1 MICVQVDKTDQLI
14 LLGCDNKKYL
24 IYDHDFNVLYDRKFG
39 KKISFVTK
47 CDDKL
52 IIGDYFG
59 DVSVLNYRSAECV
72 GPSES
77 PEDTGRDD
85 KVVVP
90 YSHYSTITASLIC
103 RDALFTG
110 DKDGKIIFTSMTNLH
125 EIGSILLAHKICMDI
140 VDNKFLVSISI
151 ENTIRI
157 WCLSTFSEL
166 LCINLPTDVY
176 NVSCEYSKNL
186 IVVPYCN
193 HLLVTQFNF
202 DKLELRDYFVF
213 KLPFVAQ
220 SSLFIDGHL
229 YLIDEF
235 SSLYSVEFDAELGVK
250 DDKDSRKGTIQQ
262 LGRVPSSQFST
273 NIAVELPPLT
283 ASKALEP
290 RLLHD
295 DQNRNRGVK
304 INITKHVNV

>member
-24 IYDHDFNVLYDRKFG
+24 IYDHDFNVLYDR
-39 KKISFVTK
+39 
-47 CDDKL
+47 L
-52 IIGDYFG
+52 
-59 DVSVLNYRSAECV
+59 
-72 GPSES
+72 
-77 PEDTGRDD
+77 
-85 KVVVP
+85 VVVS
-90 YSHYSTITASLIC
+90 YSVTHLPFPC
-103 RDALFTG
+103 LL
-110 DKDGKIIFTSMTNLH
+110 KLQ
-125 EIGSILLAHKICMDI
+125 EIRSISCMDI

-166 LCINLPTDVY
+166 LCINLPTDVLRNEANDGSDDSLRY

-262 LGRVPSSQFST
+262 SGRVPSSQFST